1 MATQFKV
8 WIDSP
13 DDTTSGNVMSQS
25 DFATDSQR
33 TSGYASGQTISSK
46 RLNTILRQTSLIMV
60 ALMDQFCPSSTATLM
75 SSLATVKTALGNAIA
90 TKSSVDTLRTT
101 VTSQGNHL
109 STLQNTVD
117 NIIGASSETIPA
129 VAARVT
135 NIENGTT
142 VVPNATNAV
151 NATKATNDVDGNAI
165 KSTYAASLDVSNATI
180 TLKAKDGTQLSS
192 KTINNVANASQA
204 AQATKLGTSNVGTSK
219 KFIYLVGGT
228 PTATSDNIGL
238 ATKPIYM
245 SDGELKALT
254 GTVGNSNT
262 PVYMAAGTITSTSK
276 DLRKMMNDLNINMA
290 DHMIFNFDVEN
301 IYTWTQIQG
310 DAFYNAIDSI
320 FTNYPDGVYPVSMY
334 NLPTSA
340 TERTYFAGTL
350 SKTSKTSTTG
360 EYSGPTRRYCLSIK
374 SMITLDEYHV
384 EIVKYLEGN
393 YALIRCARLTWNFYS
408 TSLPIGSTTSSY
420 VDIISVTTNEVGKGR
435 RKSIEW
441 TQDI

>member
-60 ALMDQFCPSSTATLM
+60 ALMDQFCPSSTTTLM
-75 SSLATVKTALGNAIA
+75 SSLANVKTALGNAIA
-90 TKSSVDTLRTT
+90 TKSSVDTLKTT
-101 VTSQGNHL
+101 VTSQGNQL
-109 STLQNTVD
+109 STLQNTV
-117 NIIGASSETIPA
+117 NSIIGSSSETIPA

-151 NATKATNDVDGNAI
+151 NATNATNDDDGNKI
-165 KSTYAASLDVSNATI
+165 KSKYGASLDVSDATI

-204 AQATKLGTSNVGTSK
+204 TRATKLGTSNVGTSK

-228 PTATSDNIGL
+228 PTVTSETIGS
-238 ATKPIYM
+238 TNKPIYM
-245 SDGELKALT
+245 SNGELKALT
-254 GTVGNSNT
+254 SNVGNSNT
-262 PVYMAAGTITSTSK
+262 PVYMAAGAITSTGK

-290 DHMIFNFDVEN
+290 DYRIFGFTAGNA
-301 IYTWTQIQG
+301 YTWTQIQG
-310 DAFYNAIDSI
+310 DAFYTAIDSI
-320 FTNYPDGVYPVSMY
+320 FASYPNGVYPVS
-334 NLPTSA
+334 
-340 TERTYFAGTL
+340 TYKALYSSDDIEYYTGAL
-350 SKTSKTSTTG
+350 SKTEYPDPDNYDYTMRHYSLHLKSTW
-360 EYSGPTRRYCLSIK
+360 S
-374 SMITLDEYHV
+374 LDEFQV
-384 EIVKYLEGN
+384 NVVS
-393 YALIRCARLTWNFYS
+393 RLNS
-408 TSLPIGSTTSSY
+408 TYKSISCYKVLWQFNMTSPVGSTTKSY
-420 VDIISVTTNEVGKGR
+420 VNTLSVSTTHPGNASG
-435 RKSIEW
+435 KSIEW
-441 TQDI
+441 TQYQI

>member
-33 TSGYASGQTISSK
+33 TSGYTSGQTISSK
-46 RLNTILRQTSLIMV
+46 RMNTILRQTSLIMV
-60 ALMDQFCPSSTATLM
+60 ALMDQFCSSSTATLM

-101 VTSQGNHL
+101 VTSQGNQL
-109 STLQNTVD
+109 STLQSTVN
-117 NIIGASSETIPA
+117 NIIGSSSETIPA

-142 VVPNATNAV
+142 IVPNATNAV

-165 KSTYAASLDVSNATI
+165 KSKYGASLDVSNATI

-204 AQATKLGTSNVGTSK
+204 TQATKLGTSNVGTSK

-228 PTATSDNIGL
+228 PTATSDNIGS

-245 SDGELKALT
+245 SNGELKALT
-254 GTVGNSNT
+254 RTVGNSNT
-262 PVYMAAGTITSTSK
+262 PVYMSAGDIASTNK
-276 DLRKMMNDLNINMA
+276 DLRKMMNDLDINIYNYN
-290 DHMIFNFDVEN
+290 IFNFVVSN
-301 IYTWTQIQG
+301 TYTWSQIQG
-310 DAFYNAIDSI
+310 DAFYNVINSI
-320 FTNYPDGVYPVSMY
+320 FMNYPDGVYPVSMY
-334 NLPTSA
+334 YESA
-340 TERTYFAGTL
+340 STTTRTYFAGTL
-350 SKTSKTSTTG
+350 SKAVTT
-360 EYSGPTRRYCLSIK
+360 EEHSEPVRRYRLNIK
-374 SMITLDEYHV
+374 STQDLDEYHV
-384 EIVKYLEGN
+384 EIVKYLQSN
-393 YALIRCARLTWNFYS
+393 YASIRCVRLTWNFYLMS
-408 TSLPIGSTTSSY
+408 QTIGSTTSS
-420 VDIISVTTNEVGKGR
+420 SVTTIFVTTDASGKGKGKR
-435 RKSIEW
+435 IAW
-441 TQDI
+441 TQYI

>member
-13 DDTTSGNVMSQS
+13 DDTASGNVMSQS

-60 ALMDQFCPSSTATLM
+60 ALMDQFCPSSTVTLM

-101 VTSQGNHL
+101 VTSQGNQL

-117 NIIGASSETIPA
+117 GIVGSSSETIPA

-165 KSTYAASLDVSNATI
+165 KSTYGASLDVSGATI

-204 AQATKLGTSNVGTSK
+204 TQATKLGTSSVGTSK

-228 PTATSDNIGL
+228 PTATSETIGL
-238 ATKPIYM
+238 TNKPIYM
-245 SDGELKALT
+245 SNGELKALT
-254 GTVGNSNT
+254 SNVGDPNI
-262 PVYMAAGTITSTSK
+262 PVYMSAGAITSTNK
-276 DLRKMMNDLNINMA
+276 DLRKMMNDLNINIA
-290 DHMIFNFDVEN
+290 DHRIFSFTVGNT
-301 IYTWTQIQG
+301 YTWTQIQG
-310 DAFYNAIDSI
+310 DAFYTAIDAI
-320 FTNYPDGVYPVSMY
+320 FASYPNGVYPVSMY
-334 NLPTSA
+334 KALYASDGIEYYTGA
-340 TERTYFAGTL
+340 L
-350 SKTSKTSTTG
+350 SKTEYPDPDNYDYTMRHYSLHLKSIWSLDEFQVNVVSRLNSTYKSISCYRVRWQFSLISSAGSTKSYANTLSVSTTQ
-360 EYSGPTRRYCLSIK
+360 SGTA
-374 SMITLDEYHV
+374 
-384 EIVKYLEGN
+384 N
-393 YALIRCARLTWNFYS
+393 
-408 TSLPIGSTTSSY
+408 
-420 VDIISVTTNEVGKGR
+420 GKA
-435 RKSIEW
+435 IEW
-441 TQDI
+441 TQY